1 MHTIKNKWSRPTLL
15 EFNDCLK
22 ENAEAHEMIK
32 VTSLKPKSDD
42 NLTTIASTKTAL
54 KIFAST
60 SKADAPTIG
69 RSVFPT
75 QPVKYTACKETHP
88 CDVALCLVGRHQR
101 REQKL
106 SLITTFDFRA

>member
-15 EFNDCLK
+15 EINDWLK
-22 ENAEAHEMIK
+22 EKAKTHEMMK
-32 VTSLKPKSDD
+32 TTSLKPQSD
-42 NLTTIASTKTAL
+42 NNFTTIASTKTAL

-60 SKADAPTIG
+60 SKADAPTVG

-88 CDVALCLVGRHQR
+88 CDVALCLVGKHQR
-101 REQKL
+101 RERKL
-106 SLITTFDFRA
+106 SLITTFDFCA